1 MLIIM
6 KDPDSTAKKTYTTP
20 APQQELE
27 TERGE
32 EAIPSTTHSIFA
44 TQGKSKV
51 QLQKSVISAFPVSPE
66 DFFKSK
72 SSCYHPVFKLR
83 AKQLLS

>member
-1 MLIIM
+1 M
-6 KDPDSTAKKTYTTP
+6 KVPDSTAKKTYTTP

-32 EAIPSTTHSIFA
+32 EIIPSTTHSIVA

-51 QLQKSVISAFPVSPE
+51 ELQKV
-66 DFFKSK
+66 
-72 SSCYHPVFKLR
+72 
-83 AKQLLS
+83 

>member
-1 MLIIM
+1 MLTIM
-6 KDPDSTAKKTYTTP
+6 KVPDSTAKKTYTTP

-32 EAIPSTTHSIFA
+32 IIPSTTHSIFE

-51 QLQKSVISAFPVSPE
+51 ELQKSVISAFPVSQE
-66 DFFKSK
+66 DLSKSK
-72 SSCYHPVFKLR
+72 SSCYHPYFLHIIV
-83 AKQLLS
+83 